1 MPAPLN
7 LSKSETEKMVL
18 TGIGV
23 VVFVIALIQF
33 VTVPSL
39 RKLGELNTAT
49 GNLRENI
56 RKSQSLIANKAQME
70 SRLASLQQKV
80 KDYKAALPPYSDM
93 PNILQNISDI
103 ASESKVKI
111 AKIEP
116 LKAEQQQ
123 GAAAPVNGS
132 GKPQEKAISSKA
144 ELLYTEM
151 PIKIEARGGYHALG
165 KFINDIENTKNIMAI
180 GDLEI
185 SSNSDDMYNHNVRL
199 LVIAYI
205 LREETPAR

>member
-1 MPAPLN
+1 MPTPLN

-18 TGIGV
+18 AGIGV
-23 VVFVIALIQF
+23 VVFVFALIQF

-39 RKLGELNTAT
+39 RKLGELSAET
-49 GNLRENI
+49 GKLRENI
-56 RKSQSLIANKAQME
+56 RKSQSLIANKAQMDI
-70 SRLASLQQKV
+70 RLAALQQKV
-80 KDYKAALPPYSDM
+80 RDYKAALPPYSDM
-93 PNILQNISDI
+93 PDILQDISDI

-111 AKIEP
+111 TKIEP

-123 GAAAPVNGS
+123 GAAAPANGS
-132 GKPQEKAISSKA
+132 GKPQEKAISGKT

-165 KFINDIENTKNIMAI
+165 KFINDIENAKNIMAI

-185 SSNSDDMYNHNVRL
+185 SANSDDMYNHGVRL
-199 LVIAYI
+199 LIVAYI
-205 LREETPAR
+205 SREEAPAR